1 MIERHVFGRANLDI
15 SKRIQLDTDGSSVA
29 TDDDVITDP
38 ADYFLLRKCFGVYGV
53 AQRRPDSGR

>member
-15 SKRIQLDTDGSSVA
+15 SKRIQLDTDGSTVT

-38 ADYFLLRKCFGVYGV
+38 ADCFLLRQCFGGYH
-53 AQRRPDSGR
+53 AAHRRPDSGR